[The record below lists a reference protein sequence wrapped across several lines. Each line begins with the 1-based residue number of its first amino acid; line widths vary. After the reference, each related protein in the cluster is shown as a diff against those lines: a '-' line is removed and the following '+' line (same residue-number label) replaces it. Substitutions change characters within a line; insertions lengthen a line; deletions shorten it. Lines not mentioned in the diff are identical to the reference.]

1 MELRNDN
8 HALYDYMASRK
19 KVYDVLM
26 PVQCRHAIV
35 SEANYIVRGHCACGD
50 EIGIRVH
57 AGDICYIDFGQD
69 YLNECGFQHFGLV
82 LRIIAH
88 KALVVP
94 MTSNPHTCALAYDA
108 ADNPQGRT
116 NLFFLGRPSRLRKP
130 SVLFLN
136 DVRFINTA
144 RVIDVTGHISTESA
158 LFHRVSDRL
167 KKMLFGKQEEADCCA
182 KIVS

>member
-57 AGDICYIDFGQD
+57 P
-69 YLNECGFQHFGLV
+69 E
-82 LRIIAH
+82 
-88 KALVVP
+88 
-94 MTSNPHTCALAYDA
+94 
-108 ADNPQGRT
+108 
-116 NLFFLGRPSRLRKP
+116 
-130 SVLFLN
+130 
-136 DVRFINTA
+136 
-144 RVIDVTGHISTESA
+144 ISAISI
-158 LFHRVSDRL
+158 SDRPTSMSAASSTSDWCSGSL
-167 KKMLFGKQEEADCCA
+167 PIRRWLCR
-182 KIVS
+182 